1 MLAMKTSSR
10 LLALVLLLAISG
22 CQEEHQQGES
32 LFQGNATIACDIEVA
47 RLVVPQIDT
56 FTLQHEGAHIELQTT
71 TALDA
76 MQRLLT
82 GRVRA
87 AIVARDYLSQE
98 DSLLRVYSIEPH
110 KRFLIATD
118 ALVFVTAGN
127 TQLDTASDEIIRRTL
142 NGDRT
147 WLAKYRWSLPN
158 ANSSLTAHLRTI
170 AGGAV
175 RVSAVLV
182 PNGDSA
188 IAALKQGKSDIGVA
202 LLSQFLRQKVAD
214 PTLRALRIIIRD
226 TATGDRIAVAPH
238 AATIVKE
245 TYPYRVPIYGYLLE
259 TARNLPFG
267 VIASIAQEPRPQRA
281 MLHAGIVP
289 GYAKIHLVEPE

>member
-1 MLAMKTSSR
+1 MKTWSS
-10 LLALVLLLAISG
+10 LLLIVLLGIAVG
-22 CQEEHQQGES
+22 CKEEQPQGES
-32 LFQGNATIACDIEVA
+32 LFRGNATIACDQEVA
-47 RLVVPQIDT
+47 RLIAPQVDS
-56 FTLQHEGAHIELQTT
+56 FALHHEGAHINLETT

-87 AIVARDYLSQE
+87 AIIARDYLPQE
-98 DSLLRVYSIEPH
+98 DSLLRAYSIEPH

-118 ALVFVTAGN
+118 ALVFVTAGQ
-127 TQLDTASDEIIRRTL
+127 TALDTASDEIVRRTL
-142 NGDRT
+142 RGERT
-147 WLAKYRWSLPN
+147 WLAKYRWSVPN
-158 ANSSLTAHLRTI
+158 VSSSLGAHLRTI

-175 RVSAVLV
+175 HMAALAV
-182 PNGDSA
+182 PTGDST
-188 IAALKQGKSDIGVA
+188 IAVVRQGKSDVGVA
-202 LLSQFLRQKVAD
+202 LLSQFLRQKAVD
-214 PTLRALRIIIRD
+214 PSLRALRIVVRD

-259 TARNLPFG
+259 TARNFPYG

-281 MLHAGIVP
+281 MLNAGIVP
-289 GYAKIHLVEPE
+289 GYAKIQLVEPD